1 VTGTPRGTPA
11 WLLVLLAVF
20 LLAIAAIVGA
30 SLVRPEVP
38 VFEPGGLATRERP
51 VALAGPDTVTLD
63 ARAGEGWVGIDLVTR
78 ESGDVRSMP
87 STWDI
92 AAQRHRLIVNGGE
105 GFLGDAA
112 VVAVEEPADAVRRA
126 PEGGYAGTRVTPGGD
141 SVHSVLD
148 GWYAYH
154 FLSHL
159 LEPAERTYVV
169 RTTRGP
175 YAKVRVLGYYC
186 PGVEPGCVTLEIT
199 VQGDGSRD
207 LAPASGR

>member
-1 VTGTPRGTPA
+1 MTGTPRGTPA
-11 WLLVLLAVF
+11 WLVALLAVF

-38 VFEPGGLATRERP
+38 VFEPGGLAPRAP
-51 VALAGPDTVTLD
+51 PSALAGPDTVTLD
-63 ARAGEGWVGIDLVTR
+63 ARAGEGWVGIDLATR

-87 STWDI
+87 ATWDI

-105 GFLGDAA
+105 GFLGDAG
-112 VVAVEEPADAVRRA
+112 VVAVESPIEAVRRA
-126 PEGGYAGTRVTPGGD
+126 PEGGYAGSRVTPGGD
-141 SVHSVLD
+141 SVQSALD
-148 GWYAYH
+148 EWYAYH

-169 RTTRGP
+169 RTARGP

-186 PGVEPGCVTLEIT
+186 PGVEPGCVTLEFT
-199 VQGDGSRD
+199 LQGDGSRA
-207 LAPASGR
+207 LAPASGG